1 MRGLKSTSS
10 RVSLSV
16 AIWEVEYF
24 GLRLPLKKWQKC
36 LWCETG
42 HNLWWQR
49 FSKAFFTC
57 TGNKG
62 NKLWFEGGS
71 GYSQVISS
79 RSGDTN
85 GMTEPNKP
93 KVVLFGGRFLVN
105 GWLLED
111 RAGVWLLWHHW
122 PVLAS
127 AWGVQTWRMLIN
139 DNLADH
145 LLTGQKSTTGRGQ
158 KRTRHRSEACMC
170 TASLWGCT
178 NKSGFLFENYN
189 HSTKSG

>member
-1 MRGLKSTSS
+1 M
-10 RVSLSV
+10 
-16 AIWEVEYF
+16 AIWEVEF
-24 GLRLPLKKWQKC
+24 WLRLPLKKWHKR

-57 TGNKG
+57 TDTCTGNKG
-62 NKLWFEGGS
+62 DTLWFEGGWS
-71 GYSQVISS
+71 VYSQAISS

-85 GMTEPNKP
+85 GMTEPNEP
-93 KVVLFGGRFLVN
+93 KVVFGGRFLEN

-111 RAGVWLLWHHW
+111 GAGEWLLWHHW

-127 AWGVQTWRMLIN
+127 ACGVQTWRMLIN

-158 KRTRHRSEACMC
+158 KRTQIRSMHVRQHLDKPSVYCV
-170 TASLWGCT
+170 
-178 NKSGFLFENYN
+178 
-189 HSTKSG
+189 